1 MTTSKY
7 ISDLFRLSCEQMSV
21 PYVKIEAEK
30 LHAWSVDNNRDTF
43 IALLTMSQNLTLS
56 NQSDT
61 VELDLGLA
69 AAVETNGLYPEDNL
83 FAEQVEQHQN
93 DCDELIGRFCE
104 FVRRNEAINTMTYSI
119 EESFNNSSYTGIG
132 RVFSISINMNNVQD
146 FCNDFG
152 NKNTL

>member
-7 ISDLFRLSCEQMSV
+7 ISDLFRLACEQMSV

-83 FAEQVEQHQN
+83 FAEQVEHHQN
-93 DCDELIGRFCE
+93 ECDELIGRFCE